1 MSVRLGV
8 IGAGSAAA
16 AASYALRDASPAL
29 EVTVFEKS
37 RGVCGRAAARRRT
50 RHGRRY
56 VYEYGANY
64 LSDDDPRVNALLTGP
79 LADGRVEVQGPIW
92 TFDAAGT
99 VTEGRDADKRRWTY
113 ADGITRLAKHLF
125 ARAGA
130 TVVRDTRIATV
141 QRRTD
146 ASAGPR
152 WHMTDAEG
160 KKHGPFDR
168 LLVTPPAPQAAALLQ
183 DTGVPSVD
191 RLGAAA
197 DAVDYRT
204 VWTAVLGYDHA
215 IERPY
220 YALVNTDKAHPVGW
234 IGREEKKP
242 GHVPAGASVLVVQA
256 SPDWSTRRYER
267 PPAENVAALAGH
279 AADLLD
285 DDRLA
290 DPDWTDWQGWRYALP
305 EAGVDAERRP
315 AAAQHGVHV
324 AGDWVAGAGRLHAAV
339 RSGLDTG
346 ERLATMLPTGGAD
359 A

>member
-1 MSVRLGV
+1 MSIRLGV

-37 RGVCGRAAARRRT
+37 GGVCGRAAARRRT

-125 ARAGA
+125 ARTEA
-130 TVVRDTRIATV
+130 TVVRDTRIAAV
-141 QRRTD
+141 HGRGD
-146 ASAGPR
+146 ASAGPA
-152 WHMTDAEG
+152 WEVTDTEG
-160 KKHGPFDR
+160 RTHGPFDR
-168 LLVTPPAPQAAALLQ
+168 LLVTPPAPQTAALLQ

-197 DAVDYRT
+197 GAVDYRT
-204 VWTAVLGYDHA
+204 VWTAVLGYDRA

-220 YALVNTDKAHPVGW
+220 YALVNPDKAHPVGW

-267 PPAENVAALAGH
+267 PPAENVAALARH
-279 AADLLD
+279 AADLLG

-290 DPDWTDWQGWRYALP
+290 EPDWTDWQGWRHALP
-305 EAGVDAERRP
+305 EAGVDAARRP
-315 AAAQHGVHV
+315 PAAQHGVHV
-324 AGDWVAGAGRLHAAV
+324 AGDWVAGAARLHAAV
-339 RSGLDTG
+339 RCGLETG
-346 ERLATMLPTGGAD
+346 ERLATTLPTGAAGA
-359 A
+359 